1 MSVSQRDPRANQ
13 RNRTRRALVEAAN
26 ELVRQGKIP
35 SVVDVAEAATVSRA
49 TAYRYFPT
57 QSSLLEA
64 LVAEIHVP
72 APDYDSG
79 VRDPSDPEAR
89 IEAFIGTVV
98 PHMETVES
106 QLRAALRLSLE
117 QWGKAVAGD
126 MKEQRPIRRGRRIA
140 LLEPAIAP
148 LKEQLDNASFRRLMM
163 TLSILLGIEALV
175 VLKDIWGLSGAEAK
189 EVMRWASQILVH
201 AVKEDAQKRS
211 RSPATAR
218 RSSAKVA
225 QGS

>member
-1 MSVSQRDPRANQ
+1 MKTSKRDLRANQ
-13 RNRTRRALVEAAN
+13 RNRTRRALIEAAN

-79 VRDPSDPEAR
+79 VRDSSDPEAR
-89 IEAFIGTVV
+89 IEAFIETVV
-98 PHMETVES
+98 PHMETVEP

-126 MKEQRPIRRGRRIA
+126 MKEQRPIKRGRRIA

-148 LKEQLDNASFRRLMM
+148 LKEELDNAGFRRLMM
-163 TLSILLGIEALV
+163 ALSILLGIEALI

-189 EVMRWASQILVH
+189 DVMRWASQILVH
-201 AVKEDAQKRS
+201 AVKEEAQKRP
-211 RSPATAR
+211 RSPATTR
-218 RSSAKVA
+218 RPSAKVA